1 MIATLPLW
9 VPSHWFFTGPVL
21 LILVPLAVFWAVI
34 GIVFLVMGAK
44 DWLERRNLTG
54 GAVTVI
60 LAVALGSAVWTVV
73 LVAQLAWNLTED
85 WL

>member
-21 LILVPLAVFWAVI
+21 LILVPLAGFRAVL
-34 GIVFLVMGAK
+34 GLVLLVEDAK

-54 GAVTVI
+54 VAVGVI
-60 LAVALGSAVWTVV
+60 LAVALGLAVWTIV
-73 LVAQLAWNLTED
+73 LAAQLAWNLIED

>member
-21 LILVPLAVFWAVI
+21 LILVPLAAFWLVM
-34 GIVFLVMGAK
+34 GIAFLVMDII
-44 DWLERRNLTG
+44 DWLGRKNLKG
-54 GAVTVI
+54 VASTVI
-60 LAVALGSAVWTVV
+60 LAVALGLVVWTVV
-73 LVAQLAWNLTED
+73 LAAQLAWDLIED

>member
-21 LILVPLAVFWAVI
+21 LILVPLAGFWAFV
-34 GIVFLVMGAK
+34 GITFLVMDSV
-44 DWLERRNLTG
+44 DWLERKNLKG
-54 GAVTVI
+54 VASTVI
-60 LAVALGSAVWTVV
+60 LAVALGLAVWTIV
-73 LVAQLAWNLTED
+73 LAAQLVWNLVED

>member
-21 LILVPLAVFWAVI
+21 LILVPLAGFWAVL
-34 GIVFLVMGAK
+34 GLVFLVEDAK
-44 DWLERRNLTG
+44 DWLKRHNMNG
-54 GAVTVI
+54 VAIVVI
-60 LAVALGSAVWTVV
+60 LAVALGSAVWTIV
-73 LVAQLAWNLTED
+73 LAAHLAWNLIED